1 MKQFQYSYEKEFGL
15 NVWLRR
21 IQAYCSANAIPE
33 EKILFRI
40 YSDSTSVSTIGP
52 VISRIRKKLPQ
63 ALYTGSSTHGNIIH
77 GGLAHSHIALSC
89 TVFEDSST
97 RLKVLQLP
105 LDSLTQE
112 ESASFLL
119 KTVRE
124 NPWVRAVEMMSTVHS
139 AAIDVFLERL
149 SSLPDSV
156 QFFGGGAHG
165 TDTAGGDTSRAFV
178 FSGSGAVTQHSAV
191 FILYGGDSLHVQ
203 SRYFAGWQE
212 MGRPMAITA
221 AEGRVL
227 KELNGIPARDVY
239 KQYLGISEEKDFTN
253 LAKVFPFSV
262 ESDSVHFL
270 RVVVS
275 LAEDGGLFLA
285 SPVKEGDLCRISY
298 GNHGIIRECLQK
310 ELAQMREFR
319 PQAIQ
324 LFSCAARESFWGKAM
339 TSNETFPFETLA
351 PTSGYYTSAEF
362 LRTRSKIFLHNSTL
376 VIVGMRE
383 GVGDPVLKDYF
394 VPEESSSRHMMINRS
409 LASFI
414 QEQDKEHGW

>member
-1 MKQFQYSYEKEFGL
+1 MKQFQYSYEKDFGL

-21 IQAYCSANAIPE
+21 IQAYCSANNVPE
-33 EKILFRI
+33 EMVLFRI
-40 YSDSTSVSTIGP
+40 FSDSTSIRAIAP
-52 VISRIRKKLPQ
+52 VISRIHKKLPQ
-63 ALYTGSSTHGNIIH
+63 ALYAGSSTHGNIIH
-77 GGLAHSHIALSC
+77 GSLSRSHIALTC

-105 LDSLTQE
+105 LDSLTQDE
-112 ESASFLL
+112 CASFLL

-139 AAIDVFLERL
+139 AAIDVFLEKL

-165 TDTAGGDTSRAFV
+165 TDTVNGDTSRAFV

-191 FILYGGDSLHVQ
+191 FILYGGESLHVQ

-212 MGRPMAITA
+212 MGRPMTITS

-227 KELNGIPARDVY
+227 KELNGIPAQDVY
-239 KQYLGISEEKDFTN
+239 KRYLGISEEKDFYS

-262 ESDSVHFL
+262 QSDSVHFL
-270 RVVVS
+270 RVAVS
-275 LAEDGGLFLA
+275 AAEDGGLFLA
-285 SPVKEGDLCRISY
+285 SPVKAGDFCRISY
-298 GNHGIIRECLQK
+298 GNHEIIMESLRK
-310 ELAQMREFR
+310 ELTKMQEFR

-324 LFSCAARESFWGKAM
+324 LFSCAARESFWGKAL
-339 TSNETFPFETLA
+339 TSEETFPFEALA
-351 PTSGYYTSAEF
+351 PTAGYYTSAEF
-362 LRTRSKIFLHNSTL
+362 LRTRGRIFLHNSTL

-383 GVGDPVLKDYF
+383 GEGDPVWKEYS
-394 VPEESSSRHMMINRS
+394 VPEESFSQHMMISRC

-414 QEQDKEHGW
+414 HEQDKEHGW